1 MTANAAE
8 MLRALYRAAPVAVIM
23 LDAKGRIDS
32 ANPAATRLFGQTEAS
47 LAGQRGD
54 VLFASPREFDIL
66 AETGFGLDTDRET
79 HEFTARYRARG
90 GRILDGACLIEAFH
104 R

>member
-23 LDAKGRIDS
+23 LDTRGRIDS

-47 LAGQRGD
+47 LRGQRGD
-54 VLFASPREFDIL
+54 ILFASPREFDTL

-79 HEFTARYRARG
+79 HEFTARRAPG
-90 GRILDGACLIEAFH
+90 IGR
-104 R
+104 